1 MPYENAKSAKDAG
14 FPTTIDEVKLTLGQI
29 NRLAKLYDAIKKSD
43 NADEPMAVA
52 IAQWKKEHHKSDDA
66 WVSAETLGAEVFGA
80 DIPPSSYDSALHIV
94 NAIKIGTVAHTSSGL
109 PFECGAE
116 WLENHAADWTGGRLI
131 ANHYGENSETYG
143 NIVRSWW
150 SDPFVKMELG
160 GMNPETE
167 SRMENGDHTGFSFD
181 AIGDPDDPANVM
193 GTNLSIL
200 FYPHKPACPATDG
213 CGITAEDE
221 LHSQNVEIEDIQKHI
236 GYDTMAEGKPYTEA
250 EIAKLVSDSAAGA
263 AKLATFEAEAKT
275 HESEVGALKAE
286 IGERNTKISELTE
299 TAGEM
304 FTAET
309 VDAKVA
315 EAKDTMFSAEDVET
329 AKKEAIE
336 IAIAAEKEKIDM
348 IAAELAAITKMFPE
362 GLAEDFK
369 TELFAMVKDGKS
381 HDALVKLGEIEY
393 TTFKAQVPVGA
404 GEPPKDDE
412 IVAESGVGVY
422 DPVTGTFKDVI

>member
-1 MPYENAKSAKDAG
+1 MQDTKPENPQKPEESVMQADAQANVSTAHNAASKSELGDAEELATG
-14 FPTTIDEVKLTLGQI
+14 NAESEVI
-29 NRLAKLYDAIKKSD
+29 
-43 NADEPMAVA
+43 
-52 IAQWKKEHHKSDDA
+52 
-66 WVSAETLGAEVFGA
+66 SAEISA
-80 DIPPSSYDSALHIV
+80 DDYNPKTHIV
-94 NAIKIGTVAHTSSGL
+94 NAIKIGTIAHSSNNEPFVCTS
-109 PFECGAE
+109 E
-116 WLENHAADWTGGRLI
+116 WLETHAIDWTGGRLI
-131 ANHYGENSETYG
+131 ANHYGEASETFG
-143 NIVRSWW
+143 DIVRSWW
-150 SDPFVKMELG
+150 NSPYVKMELG
-160 GMNPETE
+160 AMNPETE
-167 SRMENGDHTGFSFD
+167 LRMERGEHTGFSFD
-181 AIGDPDDPANVM
+181 AIGDPNDPANVM

-200 FYPHKPACPATDG
+200 FYPHVPACPATEG
-213 CGITAEDE
+213 CGIAADGDAESS
-221 LHSQNVEIEDIQKHI
+221 SQIVKNENYDNGSDI
-236 GYDTMAEGKPYTEA
+236 MAEGKPYTES
-250 EIAKLVSDSAAGA
+250 EINKLVSDSAVGA

-275 HESEVGALKAE
+275 YESTVDALKAE

-304 FTAET
+304 FSAET

-336 IAIAAEKEKIDM
+336 IAIAAEKDKIDM

-362 GLAEDFK
+362 GLEDAFK
-369 TELFAMVKDGKS
+369 TELFAMVKEGKS
-381 HDALVKLGEIEY
+381 HDAIVKLGEIEY